1 MLEPIQLGCEFHN
14 SWCTNELYSS
24 KNWSNGTRRNLT
36 QFFQTHCNATVKNP
50 VLLHK
55 HNLAREKSPRTERST
70 TCVSVRRCSRPQ
82 LGESCKRGSWSWS
95 CIFVELWMGLRSDI
109 FRKMA
114 DEKMAMGK
122 PLPKEEV
129 EFVLIGAG
137 GHFFLLPRLLS
148 GLRCCFPFW
157 GVNPSAGTMSTYC
170 ALEMIFPGKCHHMA
184 RCSSYIQW
192 VSEWV
197 THSKKLQDY
206 LGIFR
211 VI

>member
-1 MLEPIQLGCEFHN
+1 MSKRFYQNNIRYICGHQNRSCGTCFYPKN
-14 SWCTNELYSS
+14 VLYSS

-50 VLLHK
+50 ILLHK

-82 LGESCKRGSWSWS
+82 SGWIMQEDQRSWS

-122 PLPKEEV
+122 SLPKEEV

-137 GHFFLLPRLLS
+137 GHFCLLP
-148 GLRCCFPFW
+148 
-157 GVNPSAGTMSTYC
+157 A
-170 ALEMIFPGKCHHMA
+170 
-184 RCSSYIQW
+184 
-192 VSEWV
+192 
-197 THSKKLQDY
+197 
-206 LGIFR
+206 
-211 VI
+211 